1 MRRLFLVILP
11 LAGVLIGLGALGHS
25 FGGRRHVDAELAKY
39 PLDPNVGTM
48 LYVVWYFVGGCMA
61 LFGIV
66 IIRAWYRLRQG
77 KHASLFVVG
86 LIGLLYFATGLGG
99 FIYRHGDP
107 FHLFFVALGALL
119 LLSNLVLSPGTEVPQ
134 R

>member
-11 LAGVLIGLGALGHS
+11 LVGVLIGLGALGHS
-25 FGGRRHVDAELAKY
+25 FGGRRHVDVELAKY

-66 IIRAWYRLRQG
+66 IVRAWYRLRQG
-77 KHASLFVVG
+77 KNDSLLVVG
-86 LIGLLYFATGLGG
+86 LIGFLYFATGLGG
-99 FIYRHGDP
+99 FAYRHGDP
-107 FHLFFVALGALL
+107 FQLFFVTLGALL
-119 LLSNLVLSPGTEVPQ
+119 LLSTFVLTPSTEVSQ
-134 R
+134 A